1 VRIVCAVVFWLVAL
15 TVAKAADIVVKPLEG
30 GSTLIAIDG
39 ELELGD
45 IDSFRA
51 KAEPLPV
58 GRTTVEFRSKG
69 GRLLAGIR
77 IGAQIR
83 AKKFNTVVPD
93 GGQCAS
99 ACALA
104 WLGGARRFVGEH
116 SSVGFHTAYILKTG
130 GPAESGPGNAILG
143 AYLNQL
149 GLSEEAILYITYAAP
164 TSVHWMSLEEAAEY
178 GIAVAKLPPSVG
190 SHDAGDAVG
199 TERPQE
205 SPVHPQGSPE
215 QHAIDFVQ
223 ALLERW
229 SGPNAE
235 LLPALDRLYTEKVLY
250 HGKSTPRQSVLLSK
264 RRFANRWTQRSYAI
278 RPGSLSATCA
288 AAGGTCRVKGTMTW
302 KLHEAKAT
310 SSPRGIASFTYS
322 IVLKDS
328 GPQISAETDTVN
340 DKPSTTSSS
349 LSQVGRGIQQL
360 LAQLSRPSTVSPSK
374 ASPSKA
380 SPSRASSKAPVR
392 PKATVAH

>member
-1 VRIVCAVVFWLVAL
+1 VRNVCVIVFWLLALPVAQ
-15 TVAKAADIVVKPLEG
+15 AADIIVKPLEG
-30 GSTLIAIDG
+30 GATLIAIDG
-39 ELELGD
+39 ELELSD

-51 KAEPLPV
+51 KAEPLPA

-83 AKKFNTVVPD
+83 AKRFNTVVPD
-93 GGQCAS
+93 GAQCAS

-104 WLGGARRFVGEH
+104 WLGGVRRFVGEY
-116 SSVGFHTAYILKTG
+116 SSVGFHTAYILKTA

-149 GLSEEAILYITYAAP
+149 GLSEEAILYITHAAP
-164 TSVHWMSLEEAAEY
+164 TSVQWMSMEEAAEY
-178 GIAVAKLPPSVG
+178 GIVVAKLPPSV
-190 SHDAGDAVG
+190 V
-199 TERPQE
+199 
-205 SPVHPQGSPE
+205 SPSPPANDTLGAQHPQGSPE
-215 QHAIDFVQ
+215 QRAIDFVES
-223 ALLERW
+223 LYERW

-235 LLPALDRLYTEKVLY
+235 LLPVLDRLYTEKVLY

-264 RRFANRWTQRSYAI
+264 RRFASRWSQRNYAI

-288 AAGGTCRVKGTMTW
+288 AGTCRVKGNMSW
-302 KLHEAKAT
+302 KLHEAKTTTA
-310 SSPRGIASFTYS
+310 SRGVANFSYS

-349 LSQVGRGIQQL
+349 LSQVGRSIQQL
-360 LAQLSRPSTVSPSK
+360 LAQLSRPTK
-374 ASPSKA
+374 APAKA
-380 SPSRASSKAPVR
+380 ASAKGAGKAPANAPANAQARPKAPV
-392 PKATVAH
+392 AQ

>member
-1 VRIVCAVVFWLVAL
+1 VFWLLALPVAQ
-15 TVAKAADIVVKPLEG
+15 AADIVVKPLEG

-39 ELELGD
+39 ELELSD

-51 KAEPLPV
+51 KAEPLPL

-83 AKKFNTVVPD
+83 AKRFNTVVPD
-93 GGQCAS
+93 GAQCAS

-104 WLGGARRFVGEH
+104 WLGGVRRFVGED
-116 SSVGFHTAYILKTG
+116 SSVGFHTAYILKTA

-143 AYLNQL
+143 AYLNQI
-149 GLSEEAILYITYAAP
+149 GLSEEAILYITHAAP
-164 TSVHWMSLEEAAEY
+164 TSVQWMSLEEAAEY
-178 GIAVAKLPPSVG
+178 GIVVAKLPPTGVSVP
-190 SHDAGDAVG
+190 SGDAVG
-199 TERPQE
+199 PQ
-205 SPVHPQGSPE
+205 HPLGSPE
-215 QHAIDFVQ
+215 QRAIDFVQ
-223 ALLERW
+223 SLFDRW

-235 LLPALDRLYTEKVLY
+235 LLAALDRLYTEKVLY
-250 HGKSTPRQSVLLSK
+250 HGKSMPRQTVLLSK
-264 RRFANRWTQRSYAI
+264 RRFANRWSQRNYAI

-288 AAGGTCRVKGTMTW
+288 GAGGTCRVKGSVSW
-302 KLHEAKAT
+302 KLHEAKTTTA
-310 SSPRGIASFTYS
+310 SRGVASFAYS

-349 LSQVGRGIQQL
+349 LTQVGRGIQQL
-360 LAQLSRPSTVSPSK
+360 LAQLSKP
-374 ASPSKA
+374 A
-380 SPSRASSKAPVR
+380 KAPPAKAPAKAAAKAPANALAR
-392 PKATVAH
+392 PKPPVAH

>member
-1 VRIVCAVVFWLVAL
+1 VRSVCVIAFWLLAL
-15 TVAKAADIVVKPLEG
+15 PAAQAADIVVKPLEG
-30 GSTLIAIDG
+30 GATLIAIDG

-51 KAEPLPV
+51 KTEPLPV

-83 AKKFNTVVPD
+83 AKRFNTVVPE
-93 GGQCAS
+93 GAQCAS

-104 WLGGARRFVGEH
+104 WLGGARRFVGED
-116 SSVGFHTAYILKTG
+116 SSVGFHTAYILKTA

-143 AYLNQL
+143 AYLNQI
-149 GLSEEAILYITYAAP
+149 GLSEEAILYITHAAP
-164 TSVHWMSLEEAAEY
+164 TSVQWMSLEEAVEY
-178 GIAVAKLPPSVG
+178 GIVVAKLPP
-190 SHDAGDAVG
+190 AGV
-199 TERPQE
+199 RPPADD
-205 SPVHPQGSPE
+205 PVDTPHPQGSPE
-215 QHAIDFVQ
+215 QRAIDFVHS
-223 ALLERW
+223 LFERW

-235 LLPALDRLYTEKVLY
+235 LLPVLDKLYTEKVLY

-264 RRFANRWTQRSYAI
+264 RRFANRWTQRNYAI
-278 RPGSLSATCA
+278 RPGSLSAACA
-288 AAGGTCRVKGTMTW
+288 AAGGTCRVKGSLSW
-302 KLHEAKAT
+302 KLHEAKTTA
-310 SSPRGIASFTYS
+310 SSRGVASFAYS

-349 LSQVGRGIQQL
+349 LSAVGRSIQQL
-360 LAQLSRPSTVSPSK
+360 LAQLSKPAK
-374 ASPSKA
+374 AASAKA
-380 SPSRASSKAPVR
+380 PAKAPTSAQAKPKAPVAR
-392 PKATVAH
+392 

>member
-1 VRIVCAVVFWLVAL
+1 LALPVAQ
-15 TVAKAADIVVKPLEG
+15 AADIVVKPLEG
-30 GSTLIAIDG
+30 GSALIAIDG
-39 ELELGD
+39 ELELSD

-51 KAEPLPV
+51 KAESVPV
-58 GRTTVEFRSKG
+58 GRTTIEFRSKG
-69 GRLLAGIR
+69 GKLLAGIR

-83 AKKFNTVVPD
+83 AKRFNTVVPD
-93 GGQCAS
+93 GAQCAS

-104 WLGGARRFVGEH
+104 WLGGVRRFVGEH

-164 TSVHWMSLEEAAEY
+164 TAVHWMSLEEAAEY
-178 GIAVAKLPPSVG
+178 GIAVAKLPPTAG
-190 SHDAGDAVG
+190 SPDASDAAG
-199 TERPQE
+199 AER
-205 SPVHPQGSPE
+205 PQGSPAHPEGSPE
-215 QHAIDFVQ
+215 QRAIDFVH

-229 SGPNAE
+229 SGPNTD

-250 HGKSTPRQSVLLSK
+250 HGKSTSRQSVLLSK
-264 RRFANRWTQRSYAI
+264 RRFASRWTQRSYAI

-288 AAGGTCRVKGTMTW
+288 AGGGSCRVKGTMTW
-302 KLHEAKAT
+302 KLHEAKTTAA
-310 SSPRGIASFTYS
+310 SRGIASFAYS

-340 DKPSTTSSS
+340 DKPSTASSS
-349 LSQVGRGIQQL
+349 LSQVGRSIQQL
-360 LAQLSRPSTVSPSK
+360 LAQISKPSK
-374 ASPSKA
+374 PAAKA
-380 SPSRASSKAPVR
+380 PAKPKAPVTR
-392 PKATVAH
+392 